1 MHGKP
6 APAGTGELPARTSRS
21 IGHRFTLTGPV
32 AGPHML
38 VKKSLAR
45 GMWPACSRVGVDI
58 RHRAIAR
65 PYEQ

>member
-1 MHGKP
+1 
-6 APAGTGELPARTSRS
+6 
-21 IGHRFTLTGPV
+21 
-32 AGPHML
+32 ML

>member
-1 MHGKP
+1 
-6 APAGTGELPARTSRS
+6 
-21 IGHRFTLTGPV
+21 
-32 AGPHML
+32 ML

-45 GMWPACSRVGVDI
+45 SMWPACSRGVDI